1 MATPTYSGAGQPVAP
16 QTTGL
21 LGGLS
26 TFFGFGGSATPAYS
40 GAGQPTSVRGGLL
53 GGVTPAYAA
62 APITTN
68 PTDPATVPKSPPAP
82 VPVDYTQCPID
93 PQALAAGQIAIVI
106 PLSGPLP
113 DTGM

>member
-1 MATPTYSGAGQPVAP
+1 MATPTYSGAGQPVAQ

-26 TFFGFGGSATPAYS
+26 TFFGFGGSSTPAYA

-53 GGVTPAYAA
+53 GGVTPAYATA
-62 APITTN
+62 TS
-68 PTDPATVPKSPPAP
+68 PTDLATAPKSPPATL
-82 VPVDYTQCPID
+82 PVDYVQCPID

-106 PLSGPLP
+106 PINGPLP
-113 DTGM
+113 ESAM

>member
-16 QTTGL
+16 QATGF

-62 APITTN
+62 APTTTS
-68 PTDPATVPKSPPAP
+68 PPDPATVPKSPPATP
-82 VPVDYTQCPID
+82 IDYAQCPID

-106 PLSGPLP
+106 PISGPLP